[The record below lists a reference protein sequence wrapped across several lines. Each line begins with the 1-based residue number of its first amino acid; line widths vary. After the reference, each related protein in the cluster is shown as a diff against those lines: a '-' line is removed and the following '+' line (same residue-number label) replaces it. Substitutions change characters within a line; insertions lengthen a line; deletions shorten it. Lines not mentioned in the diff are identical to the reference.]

1 MKINKIFASV
11 LTVLVITWIVAFVY
25 EPKLPEQIPTHWNI
39 HGEVDDYTS
48 KPWGVYMLP
57 LISTVT
63 SLLLL
68 LLPKIAPKGFKLDS
82 AKKVYEIIVL
92 IMAIFMLG
100 VMVLVFEQALKNS
113 LDMNKW
119 IMGGIGILFVII
131 GNYLTKV
138 PKNFFM
144 GIRTPWTLSS
154 DEVWYKTHRVG
165 SWTFVVFGA
174 LVLLGAL
181 LNWPTGLIIGFL
193 SAAALIPVIYSLI
206 VYKKIEGFKE

>member
-11 LTVLVITWIVAFVY
+11 LTVLIITWIVAFVY
-25 EPKLPEQIPTHWNI
+25 DPKLPDQIPTHWNI

-57 LISTVT
+57 LISTCT

-68 LLPKIAPKGFKLDS
+68 ILPKIAPKGFKLEG

-92 IMAIFMLG
+92 IMAVFMLG
-100 VMVLVFEQALKNS
+100 VMVLVFEQALNNKF
-113 LDMNKW
+113 DMNKW
-119 IMGGIGILFVII
+119 IMGGIGILFIII

-144 GIRTPWTLSS
+144 GIRTPWTLAS

-165 SWTFVVFGA
+165 SWTFVGFGA
-174 LVLLGAL
+174 LALLGAL
-181 LNWPTGLIIGFL
+181 LEWPIVFLTGCLIAAGF
-193 SAAALIPVIYSLI
+193 IPLIYSLI
-206 VYKKIEGFKE
+206 IYKKIEGFKD

>member
-11 LTVLVITWIVAFVY
+11 ITVLLITWIVAFVY
-25 EPKLPEQIPTHWNI
+25 DPKLPEQIPTHWNI

-57 LISTVT
+57 LISTLT
-63 SLLLL
+63 SVFLL
-68 LLPKIAPKGFKLDS
+68 LLPKISPKGFKLEG

-92 IMAIFMLG
+92 IMAVFMLG
-100 VMVLVFEQALKNS
+100 VMVLVFEQALNNS

-119 IMGGIGILFVII
+119 IMGGIGILFIII

-165 SWTFVVFGA
+165 SWTFVGFGA
-174 LVLLGAL
+174 LTLLGAL
-181 LNWPTGLIIGFL
+181 LDWPIGLVIGFL
-193 SAAALIPVIYSLI
+193 IAAGFIPLIYSLVI
-206 VYKKIEGFKE
+206 YKKIEGFKE